1 MRKRKFGRLRKT
13 PLYIQIIAGM
23 AAGIV
28 IGAVA
33 WHLDAGKVVHDWIAP
48 WGQVFLRLLQMIAI
62 PLVFVTLI
70 KGISGLK
77 NMETFSRLGGRTLLL
92 YLCFITASV
101 AFGLGLGMAVRPGAL
116 VNPETAAEIRERYE
130 VRVAHRAEIAEH
142 AATEHGPLAFLTDI
156 VPNNIIRAAGDN
168 ANMLQVIFFAVLLAA
183 ALLVIPREKAHPVL
197 QVIDGLDAAILK
209 VVDFIIRMAPVG
221 VAALMAGLITDFKG
235 DISVFSALGA
245 YALTVAAAMLAIMFI
260 FYPLVIF
267 FFAKGLKSTD
277 FIRNMYPVQL
287 FAFTT
292 SSSAATLPVNLE
304 TVEEKLGVSNEVSS
318 FVLPVGVTVNMDGTA
333 CYQAIA
339 ILFIAQAL
347 GIDLSLSNLLM
358 ILVMTVLASI
368 GTPGIPGGTYVILAM
383 TLMAVGLPAEGGL
396 ALIIG
401 IDRPLDMLRTS
412 VNVTGDAAVACLVD
426 RQTRR
431 KSI

>member
-1 MRKRKFGRLRKT
+1 MKKSLSM
-13 PLYIQIIAGM
+13 PLYLQILIGM
-23 AAGIV
+23 AAGII
-28 IGAVA
+28 IGIIA
-33 WHLDAGKVVHDWIAP
+33 WRLDAEKFVRDWISP
-48 WGQVFLRLLQMIAI
+48 WGQIFIRLLQLIAI

-77 NMETFSRLGGRTLLL
+77 NMQTFSRLGGRTLLL

-101 AFGLGLGMAVRPGAL
+101 ALGLGLGLTVRPGAL
-116 VNPETAAEIRERYE
+116 VNSDSAAQIRERYSQA
-130 VRVAHRAEIAEH
+130 VSSKAEIAEQ
-142 AATEHGPLAFLTDI
+142 AAQSQGPLDFLYDI
-156 VPNNIIRAAGDN
+156 VPNNFIHAAGN
-168 ANMLQVIFFAVLLAA
+168 NSNMLQVIFFAILLAA
-183 ALLVIPREKAHPVL
+183 ALLLIPKEKSRPVISL
-197 QVIDGLDAAILK
+197 IDGLDAAILK

-235 DISVFSALGA
+235 DISVFGALGA
-245 YALTVAAAMLAIMFI
+245 YALTVAATMFLIMYV

-267 FFAKGLKSTD
+267 FFAKNVKFTD
-277 FIRNMYPVQL
+277 FIKHMYPVQL

-304 TVEEKLGVSNEVSS
+304 TAENKLGVSNEVAS
-318 FVLPVGVTVNMDGTA
+318 FVLPVGVTINMDGTA

-347 GIDLSLSNLLM
+347 GIELTMANLLT
-358 ILVMTVLASI
+358 ILVMTVLSSI

-383 TLMAVGLPAEGGL
+383 VLTAVGLPAEGGL

-412 VNVTGDAAVACLVD
+412 VNVTGDAVVACLVD
-426 RQTRR
+426 GQEKR
-431 KSI
+431 K